1 MTPLHEFLF
10 GIYPYIC
17 LTILFLG
24 SIVRYDREAY
34 SWKSDTSQT
43 LRRRQLRL
51 GSNLFH
57 YGIGVIA
64 IGHFVGFLIPELFV
78 RWLLN
83 PANHELLAMVSGG
96 LAGIAAILG
105 LSILLHRRLS
115 DPRVRAN
122 TRKWD
127 VVVVLFL
134 LAQLA
139 LGLSTIYFS
148 ALSLGGPD
156 FELLIQYVKG
166 LVTFQLDAARL
177 IVNVPLV
184 YKVHIVV
191 GFTIFLITPFTRLV
205 HIWSGLAT
213 LGYLIRPYQ
222 LVRSPRSPRARKVSP
237 L

>member
-17 LTILFLG
+17 LTFLFLG
-24 SIVRYDREAY
+24 SVVRYDREAY
-34 SWKSDTSQT
+34 TWKSDTSQM

-64 IGHFVGFLIPELFV
+64 IGHFVGFLIPEPLIDWF
-78 RWLLN
+78 LN
-83 PANHELLAMVSGG
+83 PANHQLLAMVSGG
-96 LAGIAAILG
+96 LAGVAAILG
-105 LSILLHRRLS
+105 LSILFHRRLA
-115 DPRVRAN
+115 DPRVWAN

-134 LAQLA
+134 LVQLA
-139 LGLSTIYFS
+139 LGLSTIFFS
-148 ALSLGGPD
+148 AKSLGGPD
-156 FELLIQYVKG
+156 FALMVQYVKG
-166 LVTFQLDAARL
+166 IVTFQLDAARL
-177 IVNVPLV
+177 IVSIPLV
-184 YKVHIVV
+184 YKIHIVV

-213 LGYLIRPYQ
+213 LAYVIRPYQ
-222 LVRSPRSPRARKVSP
+222 LVRSARSPRVRKVGP

>member
-17 LTILFLG
+17 LVFLLLG
-24 SIVRYDREAY
+24 SVVRYDREAY

-64 IGHFVGFLIPELFV
+64 IGHFVGFLIPEPFID
-78 RWLLN
+78 WFLN
-83 PANHELLAMVSGG
+83 PTNHQLLAMVTGG
-96 LAGIAAILG
+96 PAGIVALIG
-105 LSILLHRRLS
+105 LSILLYRRLG
-115 DPRVRAN
+115 DPRIRAN

-127 VVVVLFL
+127 VTVVLFL
-134 LAQLA
+134 WAQLA
-139 LGLSTIYFS
+139 LGISTLYFS
-148 ALSLGGPD
+148 AKSLGGPD
-156 FELLIQYVKG
+156 FALMVQYVKG
-166 LVTFQLDAARL
+166 IVTFQLDAARL
-177 IVNVPLV
+177 IVGVPLV
-184 YKVHIVV
+184 YKIHIVV

-213 LGYLIRPYQ
+213 LAYLIRPYQ
-222 LVRSPRSPRARKVSP
+222 LVRSPRSPRIRKVGP

>member
-17 LTILFLG
+17 LTFLFLG
-24 SIVRYDREAY
+24 SVVRYDREAY
-34 SWKSDTSQT
+34 TWKSDTSQT

-64 IGHFVGFLIPELFV
+64 IGHFVGFLIPDPFIY
-78 RWLLN
+78 WMMN
-83 PANHELLAMVSGG
+83 PAQHELLAMVSGG
-96 LAGIAAILG
+96 LAGIAAFVG
-105 LSILLHRRLS
+105 LSILLHRRLA
-115 DPRVRAN
+115 DPRIRAN
-122 TRKWD
+122 SRKWD
-127 VVVVLFL
+127 FTVVVLL
-134 LAQLA
+134 LAQLG

-148 ALSLGGPD
+148 ALSMGGPV
-156 FELLIQYVKG
+156 FELLVQYVKG
-166 LVTFQLDAARL
+166 IVTFQLDAARL
-177 IVNVPLV
+177 LVSVPLV
-184 YKVHIVV
+184 YRIHILL

-213 LGYLIRPYQ
+213 LAYVIRPYQ
-222 LVRSPRSPRARKVSP
+222 LVRSSRSPRVRKVGP

>member
-34 SWKSDTSQT
+34 SWKSDTSET
-43 LRRRQLRL
+43 LRRGQLRL

-64 IGHFVGFLIPELFV
+64 IGHFVGFLIPEPLV
-78 RWLLN
+78 TWLLN

-96 LAGIAAILG
+96 LAGVAAIAG
-105 LSILLHRRLS
+105 LSILLHRRLA

-127 VVVVLFL
+127 FTVLVFL
-134 LAQLA
+134 LAQLG

-148 ALSLGGPD
+148 AKSLGGPD
-156 FELLIQYVKG
+156 FALLVQYVKG
-166 LVTFQLDAARL
+166 IVTFQLDAARL
-177 IVNVPLV
+177 LVNMPLV
-184 YKVHIVV
+184 YRIHILV
-191 GFTIFLITPFTRLV
+191 GFTIFLISPFTRLV
-205 HIWSGLAT
+205 HIWSGLGA
-213 LGYLIRPYQ
+213 LAYVVRPYQ
-222 LVRSPRSPRARKVSP
+222 LVRSPRSPRSRKVSP